1 MNTLTTMIWKSLMT
15 QLLILRQ
22 LRQPQKRYHFMFAL
36 NARILYI
43 TVLFLCYY
51 SKASNANVPLQISL
65 QETEGDSL
73 ITGGEILKG
82 SSTGTDWTSIST
94 GSSSRSSSSSS
105 STDTGGGEDDYAL
118 GVTYGTYEG
127 YDDYYD
133 STSSPGGVD
142 TSRSVTITGIGTGGE
157 LDLGA
162 GGRVDL
168 NAGTGTRVITTGERT
183 TVTISSNKTSV
194 GGH

>member
-1 MNTLTTMIWKSLMT
+1 
-15 QLLILRQ
+15 
-22 LRQPQKRYHFMFAL
+22 MFGP

-82 SSTGTDWTSIST
+82 SSTGTDRTSIST

-105 STDTGGGEDDYAL
+105 STATGGGEDDYKL
-118 GVTYGTYEG
+118 EPYNYDTYDYP
-127 YDDYYD
+127 YYD
-133 STSSPGGVD
+133 ESTSSPDGVD

-162 GGRVDL
+162 GGRIDL
-168 NAGTGTRVITTGERT
+168 DAGTGAKVITAGERT
-183 TVTISSNKTSV
+183 TVTISSNKTV